1 MSHQFRA
8 INPFT
13 GEALEPAFA
22 VTSGGEVDELVR
34 AAATDALADAGA
46 RAGLLEAVANEIEA
60 DADAIIERAG
70 LETALPEARLR
81 GELARTTG
89 QLRVFAQVA
98 SEGSWVDARIDTAD
112 STREPLPKPDVR
124 SMLVPI
130 GPVVVF
136 GASNFP
142 LAFSVAGGDT
152 ASAWAAGNPVIV
164 KVHPAHPGTSRLVG
178 KSIVRAIAKCGLDD
192 GVIGLAYDDG
202 HEVGTQL
209 VSHPGVK
216 AVGFTGSQ
224 SGGLALAKLAASREV
239 PIPVFA
245 EMGSINPVVVMP
257 GALVDSGDGLAGGLI
272 GSCTLGV
279 GQFCTNP
286 GLVIVPA
293 GGPGDALVERMAE
306 LVRAADL
313 PPMLTPGIT
322 ETYQSGSARLVD
334 AGARL
339 VAEGA
344 SGTKAR
350 LFEIGLDALEPALLQ
365 EVFGPSTL
373 VVRYDDVDTLVAA
386 IRSLEGQLTAT
397 LHAGPDDQVAEIWSA
412 LSDRVG
418 RILFGGYPT
427 GVEVN
432 HSMVHGGPWPATT
445 DGSTTSVGTRAIRR
459 FARLLAFQGAPQEL
473 LPPELRDGNP
483 RGISR
488 LVDGKFER

>member
-1 MSHQFRA
+1 
-8 INPFT
+8 
-13 GEALEPAFA
+13 
-22 VTSGGEVDELVR
+22 
-34 AAATDALADAGA
+34 
-46 RAGLLEAVANEIEA
+46 
-60 DADAIIERAG
+60 
-70 LETALPEARLR
+70 
-81 GELARTTG
+81 
-89 QLRVFAQVA
+89 
-98 SEGSWVDARIDTAD
+98 
-112 STREPLPKPDVR
+112 
-124 SMLVPI
+124 
-130 GPVVVF
+130 
-136 GASNFP
+136 
-142 LAFSVAGGDT
+142 
-152 ASAWAAGNPVIV
+152 
-164 KVHPAHPGTSRLVG
+164 
-178 KSIVRAIAKCGLDD
+178 
-192 GVIGLAYDDG
+192 
-202 HEVGTQL
+202 
-209 VSHPGVK
+209 
-216 AVGFTGSQ
+216 
-224 SGGLALAKLAASREV
+224 
-239 PIPVFA
+239 
-245 EMGSINPVVVMP
+245 MGSINPVVVMP